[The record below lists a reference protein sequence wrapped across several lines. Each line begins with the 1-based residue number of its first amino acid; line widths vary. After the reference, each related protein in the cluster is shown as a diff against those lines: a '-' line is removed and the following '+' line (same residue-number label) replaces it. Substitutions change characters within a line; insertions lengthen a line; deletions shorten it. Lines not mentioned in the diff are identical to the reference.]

1 MIRVFIL
8 VIETRQSSLPSE
20 RTCFFCDSPS
30 TTKNPLHLVQSF
42 RLDRCVRR
50 CANLLK
56 DNLLH
61 AKLQNGDMIAQDA
74 MYHKSCLNNLY
85 KKESEK
91 QLEGHYSDEERKLHG
106 IAFGEIISFIE
117 ESVTEAIDNIPI
129 FKLSDLI
136 KMYNSRLKELGI
148 HLETRIHS
156 TRFKERLLSQFEDMS
171 AYNEKKEVIL
181 AFNYDIG
188 EFIATSAK
196 SNYDDD
202 GYILAKAASILRK

>member
-1 MIRVFIL
+1 
-8 VIETRQSSLPSE
+8 
-20 RTCFFCDSPS
+20 
-30 TTKNPLHLVQSF
+30 
-42 RLDRCVRR
+42 
-50 CANLLK
+50 
-56 DNLLH
+56 
-61 AKLQNGDMIAQDA
+61 MIAQDA